1 MSFTETIQLISGREA
16 SIRSNVRRYIC
27 HFDGLSR
34 QRYRLL
40 LRSKKYP
47 ASKEGK
53 IKSPNDWITWKYLS
67 NLSVTGFSK
76 SDSADRISFIPTP
89 NKGEAST
96 MPRKNVT
103 AKLEIMSRIAKRS
116 RVKGVRLSRMGCFGK
131 STVFGYFCG

>member
-16 SIRSNVRRYIC
+16 SISTNVRRYIS

-47 ASKEGK
+47 ASKDGK

-76 SDSADRISFIPTP
+76 SDSADKISFIPTP
-89 NKGEAST
+89 NNGEAIAI
-96 MPRKNVT
+96 PRKKVT
-103 AKLEIMSRIAKRS
+103 AKLEIMSSMANRI